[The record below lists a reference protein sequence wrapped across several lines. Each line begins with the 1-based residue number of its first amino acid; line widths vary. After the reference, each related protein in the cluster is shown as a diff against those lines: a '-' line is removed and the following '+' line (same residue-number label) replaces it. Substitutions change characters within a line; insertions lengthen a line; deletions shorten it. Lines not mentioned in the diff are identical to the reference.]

1 MTPRTPSFLSAS
13 ACKLPVGIIGGGYA
27 GMAAAVEL
35 TRHGVPT
42 VVLERSNVLGGR
54 ARRVNTDGYT
64 LDNGQHLLMGAY
76 TELLRLMRFLRVPP
90 RVLERRPLELRT
102 ADGELHFLAA
112 RAPAPWHL
120 ALGLWKAKGLS
131 WGERLD
137 CLRLMRWMRRK
148 RPLPEIIRSVS
159 ELLSCTHQSERLCR
173 LLWHPLCISALN
185 TAPGDACAQ
194 TFHHVL
200 QDTLG
205 ASAPASEF
213 LVPRCDLSELFPV
226 PAARFLGSHGARVH
240 VSASVKAI
248 RPQPDGGFMLEGTGF
263 IETRVGHLILAV
275 APYHVEPLLAPLLP
289 KYPEFVE
296 RIKNIEYRAISTTWF
311 HPGADWR
318 TPHPLLALTQ
328 GPAQWLFDRSAFGD
342 PQGLWALVASVSEP
356 ASAEAHTTAVW
367 QQLRRELD
375 RPLSPPKWARTV
387 TERRATFAC
396 LPEFARPP
404 IRTPM
409 PGLFLAGD
417 YLDPRYPAT
426 LEAAVRAGIVAA
438 RTILRGMNSSAS

>member
-1 MTPRTPSFLSAS
+1 MTPRTSSFVHADV
-13 ACKLPVGIIGGGYA
+13 CKLPVGIIGGGYA

-35 TRHGVPT
+35 TRHGVPA
-42 VVLERSNVLGGR
+42 VVLERSTVLGGR
-54 ARRVNTDGYT
+54 ARCVHTDGYA
-64 LDNGQHLLMGAY
+64 LDNGQHLLLGAY

-90 RVLERRPLELRT
+90 RVLERRALELRT
-102 ADGELHFLAA
+102 ASGELHFLAA

-120 ALGLWKAKGLS
+120 ALGLWRAHGLD
-131 WGERLD
+131 WNERLA
-137 CLRLMRWMRRK
+137 CLRLMRLLRRK
-148 RPLPEIIRSVS
+148 RPLPEPLRSVT
-159 ELLSCTHQSERLCR
+159 ELLAYTRQPERLNR

-185 TAPGDACAQ
+185 TRPEEACAH
-194 TFHHVL
+194 TFQHVL
-200 QDTLG
+200 QDSLG
-205 ASAPASEF
+205 AAAPASEF

-240 VSASVKAI
+240 VSATVKAI
-248 RPQPDGGFMLEGTGF
+248 RPLSEGGFMLEGTGF
-263 IETRVGHLILAV
+263 IETRVGHLIIAV

-289 KYPEFVE
+289 KYPELVK
-296 RIKNIEYRAISTTWF
+296 RIQNIEYRPISTTWF

-318 TPHPLLALTQ
+318 TPHPILALTQ

-342 PQGLWALVASVSEP
+342 PQGLWALVASASEP

-396 LPEFARPP
+396 LPEFERPP

-409 PGLFLAGD
+409 PGVFLAGD

-426 LEAAVRAGIVAA
+426 LEAAVRTGIVAA
-438 RTILRGMNSSAS
+438 RTILRGMSKRAS

>member
-1 MTPRTPSFLSAS
+1 MTPPAPSFSSANLR
-13 ACKLPVGIIGGGYA
+13 KLPVGIIGGGYA

-42 VVLERSNVLGGR
+42 VVLERSTVLGGR
-54 ARRVNTDGYT
+54 ARCVHTDGYT
-64 LDNGQHLLMGAY
+64 LDNGQHLLLGAY
-76 TELLRLMRFLRVPP
+76 TELLRMLRFLRVPP
-90 RVLERRPLELRT
+90 RVLERRPLQLRT
-102 ADGELHFLAA
+102 ANGELEFDAA
-112 RAPAPWHL
+112 HLPAPWHL
-120 ALGLWKAKGLS
+120 LFGLLHTKGLN
-131 WGERLD
+131 WPERLA
-137 CLRLMRWMRRK
+137 CMRLMRHVRSK
-148 RPLPEIIRSVS
+148 LPLPEPLRSVS
-159 ELLSCTHQSERLCR
+159 EWLDYTRQPERLRR

-185 TAPGDACAQ
+185 TAPEDACAQ
-194 TFHHVL
+194 TFRNVL
-200 QDTLG
+200 QDSLG
-205 ASAPASEF
+205 ASAHASEF
-213 LVPRCDLSELFPV
+213 LIPRCDLSELFPV

-248 RPQPDGGFMLEGTGF
+248 RPQPEGGFMLEGTGF

-318 TPHPLLALTQ
+318 TPHPVLALTQ
-328 GPAQWLFDRSAFGD
+328 GPAHWLFDRGAFGD
-342 PQGLWALVASVSEP
+342 PHGLWALVASVSEP